1 MMGKFSTEGLL
12 RFPNSPAFAIARDDK
27 ATAVD
32 LVYQAANL
40 VRDLQNRADENERY
54 AQTIAEKA
62 VGKLSAAAERIRKL
76 EAEQRAAQD
85 KIDKANVMFRETAEA
100 IKLEQSRARAVEEQV
115 RQLELRVRNA
125 EARASESE
133 NAVAQA
139 EDAIRTHLLGHGA
152 AA

>member
-1 MMGKFSTEGLL
+1 MGKFSTEGLL
-12 RFPNSPAFAIARDDK
+12 RFPNSPAFATARDDK
-27 ATAVD
+27 ATTVD

-40 VRDLQNRADENERY
+40 VRDLENRADENERY
-54 AQTIAEKA
+54 AQAIAEKA

-85 KIDKANVMFRETAEA
+85 KIDKAHVMFRETAEA
-100 IKLEQSRARAVEEQV
+100 IKLEQSRARAAEEQV

-125 EARASESE
+125 EVRASEGE
-133 NAVAQA
+133 NAIAQV
-139 EDAIRTHLLGHGA
+139 EDAIRTHLLGDGA